1 MKILNK
7 LDYSQLE
14 TYLFVITSIINIIIF
29 LKADNDDEGNNYEET
44 YKIIF
49 PIGII
54 QIVLNLLSLF
64 FWIISKYTLYYVIEK
79 EKYYAEN
86 KLNKKEET
94 LSLFQK
100 IYIGVVNTMLAKREI
115 VGFIWNI
122 AFSSAAVASK
132 KNIYLFSIQLLIV
145 INISTTLQNITRAVY
160 LRYKQLLVSI
170 FFLIISIYIFSV
182 LAFYFLSKD
191 YIHELEGN
199 IENTCGS
206 LMYCFL
212 THMNFG
218 LRTDGGIG
226 EFIAKVS
233 FLDEPYYFIGMF
245 FFQLIFFIMIMVL
258 ILAIIGG
265 TIIDTFAELL
275 EKEQKDKND
284 MNNVCFICNGERNSI
299 EKKGENFQEHIT
311 KVHNMWT
318 YVDYLIGLKFV
329 DPQETNAINSFVIE
343 KVEEKNISWFPSYSN
358 EEGSDDEQN
367 EEENEDDDMIDSEFY

>member
-1 MKILNK
+1 
-7 LDYSQLE
+7 
-14 TYLFVITSIINIIIF
+14 
-29 LKADNDDEGNNYEET
+29 
-44 YKIIF
+44 
-49 PIGII
+49 
-54 QIVLNLLSLF
+54 
-64 FWIISKYTLYYVIEK
+64 
-79 EKYYAEN
+79 
-86 KLNKKEET
+86 
-94 LSLFQK
+94 
-100 IYIGVVNTMLAKREI
+100 MLAKREI

-343 KVEEKNISWFPSYSN
+343 KVEEKNISWFPSFSN